1 MIGLV
6 MTVSAVVLFVL
17 AALNVSSPRVHLGW
31 AGAALLA
38 LRLLVA
44 Y

>member
-6 MTVSAVVLFVL
+6 LTVSAVVLFVL
-17 AALNVSSPRVHLGW
+17 AALNFSSPRLHLGW

-38 LRLLVA
+38 LRLLIS
-44 Y
+44 